1 MPATLVRIVLLASIV
16 HAGGCANGTAEP
28 AALQSS
34 SAAAAL
40 EGTWVASA
48 LPGAAG
54 PPRIELRDGEA
65 SGHTGCNAFGAR
77 YTLGADGGITFGPVT
92 ATKKLCMGAPMQSEA
107 RVLDALARTA
117 RVEVAGSTLQM
128 HDGTGTVLLEWTRDD

>member
-1 MPATLVRIVLLASIV
+1 MRSTVMRILLLASLI
-16 HAGGCANGTAEP
+16 HAAGCANGTAEP
-28 AALQSS
+28 AALQSP

-48 LPGAAG
+48 LPGAGG
-54 PPRIELRDGEA
+54 PPRIELREGEA

-92 ATKKLCMGAPMQSEA
+92 ASKKLCMGAPMQSEA
-107 RVLDALARTA
+107 RVLDALSKTA
-117 RVEVAGSTLQM
+117 RAAISGDRLTLR
-128 HDGTGTVLLEWTRDD
+128 DTGDIIVLELERAR